1 MPKGRWK
8 ISKNH
13 KDNLFWMWSR
23 LFFKRT
29 VFFSEKMILCKGSH
43 EGWARLKRFIRIL
56 FYFFRRP
63 HWVVE
68 VSVLII

>member
-1 MPKGRWK
+1 MPKGLWK
-8 ISKNH
+8 IPKNH

-43 EGWARLKRFIRIL
+43 EG
-56 FYFFRRP
+56 
-63 HWVVE
+63 
-68 VSVLII
+68 